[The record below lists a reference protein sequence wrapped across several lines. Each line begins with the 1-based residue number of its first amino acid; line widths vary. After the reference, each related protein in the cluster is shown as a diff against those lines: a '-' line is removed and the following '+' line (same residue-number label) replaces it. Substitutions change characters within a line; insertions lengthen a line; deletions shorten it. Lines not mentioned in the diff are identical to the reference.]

1 MGDSNT
7 WAGNATKVSYLAT
20 FATWWFFICVR
31 TSFKNVFDFVFIFQV
46 CVNDWRMVGGFLWR
60 LWKIIVIVGWS
71 VRLTVYLIGF
81 GNILV
86 LTFSSDVESIGNSTL
101 SSDGMYRKLREL
113 SFSIERECLARL
125 LTSGTDDFTKWC
137 DTFLGCLLL
146 CFSFRPFCCI
156 FSVTSLSA
164 SQRVTWRTLC
174 SRVTW
179 ATCARY
185 TWRWC
190 RDDWNLGIWWLPLP
204 FLMGATLEYL
214 HPLIRFC
221 SFRTKILQRTKSILI
236 PLCGFKSYCLRTSTL
251 WKSVTS
257 CDVAYLQ
264 GDSRIALGQ
273 MWRYGHLF
281 DLQSVLKYN
290 K

>member
-1 MGDSNT
+1 MFGQVVNK
-7 WAGNATKVSYLAT
+7 WNG
-20 FATWWFFICVR
+20 WFYEVMWHF
-31 TSFKNVFDFVFIFQV
+31 F
-46 CVNDWRMVGGFLWR
+46 
-60 LWKIIVIVGWS
+60 
-71 VRLTVYLIGF
+71 
-81 GNILV
+81 
-86 LTFSSDVESIGNSTL
+86 
-101 SSDGMYRKLREL
+101 
-113 SFSIERECLARL
+113 RL
-125 LTSGTDDFTKWC
+125 LTAFF
-137 DTFLGCLLL
+137 FLFDHFVASLVLLRWAPVKESL
-146 CFSFRPFCCI
+146 GELFAVALPEQRAPATLGGDA
-156 FSVTSLSA
+156 VTIEI
-164 SQRVTWRTLC
+164 
-174 SRVTW
+174 W
-179 ATCARY
+179 A
-185 TWRWC
+185 
-190 RDDWNLGIWWLPLP
+190 WLLLP

-273 MWRYGHLF
+273 MWRYGLLF

>member
-1 MGDSNT
+1 MLPRYLT
-7 WAGNATKVSYLAT
+7 WQLLLLDDFSSALEPASKMFSTLFLSSK
-20 FATWWFFICVR
+20 FA
-31 TSFKNVFDFVFIFQV
+31 S
-46 CVNDWRMVGGFLWR
+46 MVGEWLVDFCEDFGRLLWS
-60 LWKIIVIVGWS
+60 LGGLFGLS
-71 VRLTVYLIGF
+71 VYLIGF
-81 GNILV
+81 GHILV

-101 SSDGMYRKLREL
+101 SSDGMYRKLRDLL
-113 SFSIERECLARL
+113 SSIERECLARL

-190 RDDWNLGIWWLPLP
+190 RDAWNLGMITASLFNGSNTWVFAPLD
-204 FLMGATLEYL
+204 TL
-214 HPLIRFC
+214 C